1 MSPAQFRK
9 KIYTYAEAANRQLP
23 WRETTDPYKILVS
36 EIMLQQ
42 TQAERVIPKYQ
53 AFIKKFPTFKKLA
66 DAKLADLL
74 SAWQGLGYNRRA
86 LSLQKTAQ
94 IVVQK
99 YKGKLPNDPERL
111 QELPGIGPATA
122 ASIVVYAFNLPF
134 VFIET
139 NVRTVFIHC
148 FFSDRT
154 DVSDTELLPVVTKM
168 LDRSNPRKWYNALM
182 DYGVMLKKTHK
193 NPSRASAHYIKQST
207 FKGSLRQVR
216 GQILKI
222 MTDKKSIPLKGLAS
236 ELAELPQATPQ
247 IVDTLVT
254 QLEKE
259 GFIQRKGSSIF
270 IA

>member
-9 KIYTYAEAANRQLP
+9 KIYTYAESTNRQLP
-23 WRETTDPYKILVS
+23 WRKTTAPYKILVS

-42 TQAERVIPKYQ
+42 TQAERVIPKYLNFLKQ
-53 AFIKKFPTFKKLA
+53 FPTFKKLSTA
-66 DAKLADLL
+66 PLADVLA
-74 SAWQGLGYNRRA
+74 AWQGLGYNRRA
-86 LSLQKTAQ
+86 LSLQKTAAE
-94 IVVQK
+94 VTTK
-99 YKGKLPNDPERL
+99 YGGKLPDDPEL
-111 QELPGIGPATA
+111 LKELPGIGPATA

-154 DVSDTELLPVVTKM
+154 DVTDTELLPIVTKM
-168 LDRSNPRKWYNALM
+168 VDRNNPRKWYNALM

-193 NPSRASAHYIKQST
+193 NPGRASAHYAKQSS

-216 GQILKI
+216 GRIVKI
-222 MTDKKSIPLKGLAS
+222 MTDKKSITLT
-236 ELAELPQATPQ
+236 ELTREVADLTQATPE
-247 IVDTLVT
+247 VLNTLII

-259 GFIQRKGSSIF
+259 GFLKRKDTAIKVT
-270 IA
+270 